1 MWAVKK
7 ADEQKAGKAR
17 TMTGSEMVL
26 VLITLGAVA
35 LAGYL
40 LLRRSG
46 SHQDQELA
54 ALRGQLAQMANQSS
68 ELQRLIADQMAQS
81 EGRMSTRLEQSLRDQ
96 NERTTK
102 SLTGMAEKLAV
113 ITEANGHI
121 AALSGQVTQL
131 QNILSNKQARGS
143 FGEVQLENLIRDALP
158 DNAFDFQATLGNGRR
173 VDCLLRL
180 PNPPGPICIDA
191 KFPLEAYRRLT
202 AADNDAARDTA
213 RRGLEADVK
222 KHIQDIAA
230 KYIIPGET
238 AESAILFLPSES
250 VYAEINIQLPRLV
263 AASRKARVYM
273 AGPDNLML
281 ILHTVRAILRDARMH
296 EAAGLI
302 QAQVD
307 MMMQDVGRLEDRVGK
322 LATHFAQAEKDI
334 SDIQT
339 STRKITSRGDKI
351 AEIEVMDA
359 EIGGADKPAQGFVGV
374 TVIRLYSA
382 RVTVPILIWLLT
394 LGPTCRHRDNQARHQ
409 PACRGQG
416 VLHRPPSRPV
426 FPRYNALLFG
436 HRQLLIAPKSPH
448 RHCHHRLGSITVQ
461 SANHRVHAH
470 QSHLMCHQEYDK
482 ARDRPMRVPSP
493 INRRH
498 LQQHRS
504 DYDRGADHCR
514 YYNGR

>member
-1 MWAVKK
+1 
-7 ADEQKAGKAR
+7 
-17 TMTGSEMVL
+17 MTGSEMVL
-26 VLITLGAVA
+26 VVITLGAVA

-54 ALRGQLAQMANQSS
+54 ALRGQLAQMANQSG

-113 ITEANGHI
+113 ITEANGYI

-158 DNAFDFQATLGNGRR
+158 DNAFAFQATLGNGRR

-250 VYAEINIQLPRLV
+250 VYAEINIQVPKLV

-322 LATHFAQAEKDI
+322 LANHFAQAEKDI

-359 EIGGADKPAQGFVGV
+359 E
-374 TVIRLYSA
+374 SA
-382 RVTVPILIWLLT
+382 VPTSPRKDLL
-394 LGPTCRHRDNQARHQ
+394 A
-409 PACRGQG
+409 
-416 VLHRPPSRPV
+416 
-426 FPRYNALLFG
+426 
-436 HRQLLIAPKSPH
+436 
-448 RHCHHRLGSITVQ
+448 
-461 SANHRVHAH
+461 
-470 QSHLMCHQEYDK
+470 
-482 ARDRPMRVPSP
+482 
-493 INRRH
+493 
-498 LQQHRS
+498 
-504 DYDRGADHCR
+504 
-514 YYNGR
+514 

>member
-1 MWAVKK
+1 
-7 ADEQKAGKAR
+7 
-17 TMTGSEMVL
+17 MTGSEMVL
-26 VLITLGAVA
+26 VVITLGAVA

-40 LLRRSG
+40 LLRRSS

-54 ALRGQLAQMANQSS
+54 ALRGQLAQMANQSG

-359 EIGGADKPAQGFVGV
+359 E
-374 TVIRLYSA
+374 SA
-382 RVTVPILIWLLT
+382 VPTSQRKDLL
-394 LGPTCRHRDNQARHQ
+394 A
-409 PACRGQG
+409 
-416 VLHRPPSRPV
+416 
-426 FPRYNALLFG
+426 
-436 HRQLLIAPKSPH
+436 
-448 RHCHHRLGSITVQ
+448 
-461 SANHRVHAH
+461 
-470 QSHLMCHQEYDK
+470 
-482 ARDRPMRVPSP
+482 
-493 INRRH
+493 
-498 LQQHRS
+498 
-504 DYDRGADHCR
+504 
-514 YYNGR
+514 